1 MVICMDSSISST
13 AFMEHL
19 FSLVPRPASC
29 MSERAERQ
37 SGMEKERE
45 REEGRGGE
53 KRTSAHYVS
62 SPTKVMES
70 PMHMS
75 KASRRP

>member
-29 MSERAERQ
+29 MSDWEGERQ
-37 SGMEKERE
+37 RDSEWARE
-45 REEGRGGE
+45 SKRREGRGE
-53 KRTSAHYVS
+53 KKRTSAHQVS
-62 SPTKVMES
+62 PPT
-70 PMHMS
+70 
-75 KASRRP
+75 